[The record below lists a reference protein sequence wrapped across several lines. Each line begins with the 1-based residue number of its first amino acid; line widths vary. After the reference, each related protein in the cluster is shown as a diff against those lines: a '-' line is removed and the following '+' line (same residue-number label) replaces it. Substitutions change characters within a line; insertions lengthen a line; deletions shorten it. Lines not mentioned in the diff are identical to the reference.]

1 MEIEEERKREVG
13 LLSGYWGL
21 PDASLS
27 AVFHEKTERRVY
39 MLTSGSGKYI
49 LKGIPDTKDEQV
61 IAGNVSTHEFLGNK
75 KGIAPK
81 LFVYGGPKTLYPDG
95 RFLLL
100 YDGMH

>member
-49 LKGIPDTKDEQV
+49 LKGIPDTKDEL
-61 IAGNVSTHEFLGNK
+61 FLVCRP
-75 KGIAPK
+75 AVQT
-81 LFVYGGPKTLYPDG
+81 FV
-95 RFLLL
+95 
-100 YDGMH
+100 